1 MRYGALDPG
10 ASTGYAIY
18 VDDKPVEMGTIPW
31 GHNAQGVYNWLD
43 FNYDLDVLIV
53 ENYRILPE
61 EFEGKR
67 RANTWSES
75 HESQIIG
82 MARYACF
89 HYDIELVIQEPSIKP
104 AGYGYC
110 GMKYVKGK
118 KGMHK
123 EDALAHGMFWY
134 MEKGRKRGKELP

>member
-1 MRYGALDPG
+1 MQFGALDPG

-18 VDDKPVEMGTIPW
+18 LDDKPQEIGVLPW
-31 GHNAQGVYNWLD
+31 GTDGEAVMVWLLQHR
-43 FNYDLDVLIV
+43 DLDVLIV

-61 EFEGKR
+61 EWEGKR
-67 RANTWSES
+67 RANTWSEN

-82 MARYACF
+82 MVRLICREYGVT
-89 HYDIELVIQEPSIKP
+89 LVIQEPSIKP
-104 AGYGYC
+104 SGYGYC

-123 EDALAHGMFWY
+123 EDALAHGMYWY
-134 MEKGRKRGKELP
+134 MEKGRKRG